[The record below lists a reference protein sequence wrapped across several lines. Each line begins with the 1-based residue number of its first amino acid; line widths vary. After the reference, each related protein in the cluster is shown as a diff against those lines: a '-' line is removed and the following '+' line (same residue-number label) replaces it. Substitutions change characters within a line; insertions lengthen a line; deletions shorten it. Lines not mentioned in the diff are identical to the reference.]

1 MVEQIINEIKHEL
14 ESELTPK
21 QLNKVTEVLSQK
33 LLQVPELNAESADEQ
48 DQKCRN

>member
-14 ESELTPK
+14 EAELTPK

-33 LLQVPELNAESADEQ
+33 LLQVPELNAESTDEQ
-48 DQKCRN
+48 DF